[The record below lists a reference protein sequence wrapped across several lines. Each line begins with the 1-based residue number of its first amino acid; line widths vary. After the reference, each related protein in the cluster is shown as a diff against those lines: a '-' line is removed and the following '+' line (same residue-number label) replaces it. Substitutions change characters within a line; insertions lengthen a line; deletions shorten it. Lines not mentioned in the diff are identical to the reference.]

1 MNNTIRIKENNISIG
16 KYLRY
21 AMNVYM
27 KSWWWAYVLPL
38 ALCLCLS
45 VLNVNFIF
53 AAIVLLFLV
62 FTMILFFVIIYY
74 GLVPES
80 RYSTQNK
87 EIELS
92 SEGLV
97 LYIRKNITIE
107 DNDVNEVQQYEIE
120 KVVLAWGRFTH
131 IDGKD
136 DCLLLRFNHPKYSFL
151 AIPYEAFDDE
161 EKIRCFLA
169 VLRTYII

>member
-16 KYLRY
+16 QYLRY
-21 AMNVYM
+21 AMTAYM

-45 VLNVNFIF
+45 VINVNFIF

-62 FTMILFFVIIYY
+62 FTMILFFVVIYY

-80 RYSTQNK
+80 RYSTQKK

-92 SEGLV
+92 SNGMS
-97 LYIRKNITIE
+97 LYIKKRITIE
-107 DNDVNEVQQYEIE
+107 DNEADETPQFIIE
-120 KVVLAWGRFTH
+120 KVMLDWTMFTH

-136 DCLLLRFNHPKYSFL
+136 ECLLLRFVSPKYSFL
-151 AIPYEAFDDE
+151 AIPYEAFEDE
-161 EKIRCFLA
+161 AQIRE
-169 VLRTYII
+169 VLSLLRLYII